1 MSLIV
6 ADAMVR
12 DLVTIESMQSGI
24 DAAEKMCQHSVSSL
38 LVFSENNLVG
48 IVTMR
53 DIVQKLVVK
62 GIQPEKAR
70 VVDIMNT
77 PVIVVNSEMPLT
89 KAANI
94 MIKEKIK
101 KLPVIYPDSNKTRLV
116 GLLTLTDI
124 ARLHPGIYEGVRR
137 TEIDQTFHH
146 EAINMIV

>member
-1 MSLIV
+1 VSLIV

-12 DLVTIESMQSGI
+12 DIVTIESEQSGK
-24 DAAEKMCQHSVSSL
+24 DAAEKMCQQSVSCL

-48 IVTMR
+48 IVTMK

-62 GIQPEKAR
+62 GIQPKKAR

-124 ARLHPGIYEGVRR
+124 ARLRPGICEGVRGI
-137 TEIDQTFHH
+137 EIDQTLHH
-146 EAINMIV
+146 ESVKLIT

>member
-12 DLVTIESMQSGI
+12 DLVTIESLQSVK
-24 DAAEKMCQHSVSSL
+24 DAAEKMCQQSVSSL

-48 IVTMR
+48 IVTMK

-62 GIQPEKAR
+62 GIHSEK
-70 VVDIMNT
+70 VKVSDIMSS

-94 MIKEKIK
+94 MLKEKIK
-101 KLPVIYPDSNKTRLV
+101 KLPVIYPDSNRTRLV

-124 ARLHPGIYEGVRR
+124 ARLHPILYEGVRR
-137 TEIDQTFHH
+137 TNIDQVPH

>member
-12 DLVTIESMQSGI
+12 DLVTIESKQSGR
-24 DAAEKMCQHSVSSL
+24 DAAEKMCQQSVSSL
-38 LVFSENNLVG
+38 LVFSEDNLVG
-48 IVTMR
+48 IVTMK

-62 GIQPEKAR
+62 GIQPEIAK
-70 VVDIMNT
+70 VDEIMSS

-89 KAANI
+89 KAAG
-94 MIKEKIK
+94 MMLKEKIK

-124 ARLHPGIYEGVRR
+124 ARLHPGIYEGVRLSN
-137 TEIDQTFHH
+137 IDQVPQ